1 LYRLRVIHLHVPPLR
16 ERPEDVEVLTTH
28 FAERAERSLNFTE
41 DARRAFQRYRWPGNV
56 RELMNVVE
64 QLLWLSTTGIV
75 EVENLPVSM
84 RNSPNVM
91 VPVPDRRRQVADD
104 LYDALVKGGASFWEH
119 VYPMF
124 LNRDITRHDLRQLV
138 RRGLAETRGR
148 YKALL
153 TLFGMPDN
161 DYRRFM
167 NFLAAHDCSVAFREF
182 RETAS
187 TPADAGASP
196 VGTPAIEV
204 PIAS

>member
-1 LYRLRVIHLHVPPLR
+1 
-16 ERPEDVEVLTTH
+16 
-28 FAERAERSLNFTE
+28 
-41 DARRAFQRYRWPGNV
+41 
-56 RELMNVVE
+56 MNVVE
-64 QLLWLSTTGIV
+64 QLLWLSTTGTV

-84 RNSPNVM
+84 RTSPGVIA
-91 VPVPDRRRQVADD
+91 PIPDRRRQVADD

-148 YKALL
+148 YKSLL
-153 TLFGMPDN
+153 TLFGMQDH

-182 RETAS
+182 RETAPI
-187 TPADAGASP
+187 PADAGQAPLRSAPIEAPVAS
-196 VGTPAIEV
+196 
-204 PIAS
+204 